1 MYPLPMQ
8 QQQSRAIM
16 QRHVQ
21 IVDHNQ
27 YRLPL
32 VSVNIAQQLKN
43 LILVRQIQIGQWLVQ
58 QHYRGLLS
66 QCPRQHHTPQLSP
79 AHLARLGETQM
90 PRIRLLHATLHNI
103 PILLRLVLQ
112 TPLVRVAPHQHRLKS
127 RELKIGLR
135 ILPHKSHALRQL
147 ACRIAVHPT
156 PSHKHLT
163 PVRHQQSRHQAQQ
176 SRLPAAVGTHHRIH
190 TPLLKPHIQPLQH
203 RLPGI
208 AITQI
213 LQFNHHWNMLF

>member
-43 LILVRQIQIGQWLVQ
+43 LILVRQIQIGQWLVK

-66 QCPRQHHTPQLSP
+66 QCPRQHHTSQFSP
-79 AHLARLGETQM
+79 AHLPRLGETQM

-112 TPLVRVAPHQHRLKS
+112 TPLVRVAPHQHRLAPPPHPDCGLS
-127 RELKIGLR
+127 RSPPIADLNRGCNTAPRTLPPPSAAMSSSRSRWHPSPHTYPPPQTAHSTPPAPSSGYSHNSNPSIQSSLEYV
-135 ILPHKSHALRQL
+135 ILNSPIR
-147 ACRIAVHPT
+147 
-156 PSHKHLT
+156 
-163 PVRHQQSRHQAQQ
+163 
-176 SRLPAAVGTHHRIH
+176 
-190 TPLLKPHIQPLQH
+190 
-203 RLPGI
+203 
-208 AITQI
+208 
-213 LQFNHHWNMLF
+213 